1 MSKDREFDK
10 RKKFM
15 MELLGDPVYQPMRF
29 REIAGL
35 LRLSKDE
42 KKDLYRVLDDLVA
55 EGKADLD
62 SKGRYSKVTGRK
74 RGKEKQRGKR
84 EERDEKFSGKRS
96 GKYAEESSERRTG
109 KKDEKHSDKKYND
122 KQAGKYDHRKP
133 DDRYGRGKDK
143 YNEYPDSPSV
153 EGTFIG
159 HPKGFGFVEI
169 EGEDNDVFIPEDCTG
184 TAMHQDKVRVI
195 ITKEPQEGKRREG
208 IVVKVLERGMTQI
221 VGTYENS
228 RDFGFVVS
236 DNPKFSRDVFI
247 PRKDSQGIKDGDKVV
262 VEITSYG
269 SKNRNPEGKIVEN
282 LGSCRA
288 PGTDILAIVKSFGI
302 PSEFPDK
309 VIRQADRVPD
319 HVLDAD
325 RDGRL
330 DLRHLQTVTIDGEDA
345 KDLDDAVTLTKENG
359 IYHLGVHIADVSNYV
374 QGGSA
379 LDREALRRGTSV
391 YLVDR
396 VIPMLPRRLS
406 NGICSLN
413 QGEDRLALSCLMD
426 IDAQGNVISHKIAE
440 TVICVDRRMTYTAVK
455 KILEGDGDLR
465 REYQD
470 FVPLF
475 HHMKELSAIL
485 RKKRSNRGS
494 IDFDFPE
501 SKVFLD
507 EMGRPVEIKAYEQ
520 NVATKIIED
529 FMLLANET
537 VAKEYCEREIPF
549 LYRTHENPDSD
560 KMEKVLT
567 FIRNQD
573 IPVHKSHEEI
583 TPLEVQEILNEIE
596 GEPTE
601 PLISRLLLRSM
612 KQARYTTGCSGHF
625 GLAAKHYCHF
635 TSPIRRYPD
644 LQIHRIIKETIRG
657 RMNQEKKMY
666 YAQILGDVADK
677 TSTLERRAEEVERET
692 VKLKKAEYMETRLGQ
707 NYEGIISGV
716 TGWGLYVE
724 LPNTVEGLVHIS
736 TLMDDYYQFDEEAY
750 CLVGEKTGHTYRLG
764 QKVTVKVSQVDL
776 STKSIDF
783 ILKEENSC
791 FNKYMDWE
799 D

>member
-1 MSKDREFDK
+1 MRTNNKK
-10 RKKFM
+10 MKNRKK
-15 MELLGDPVYQPMRF
+15 LLLDFVSNKEYRPMRAKD
-29 REIAGL
+29 IAML
-35 LRLSKDE
+35 LQIPKGKRSELFQ
-42 KKDLYRVLDDLVA
+42 VLDELEA
-55 EGKADLD
+55 EGKIIC
-62 SKGRYSKVTGRK
+62 KK
-74 RGKEKQRGKR
+74 
-84 EERDEKFSGKRS
+84 
-96 GKYAEESSERRTG
+96 GKYEKYRKSVQEEQTKE
-109 KKDEKHSDKKYND
+109 E
-122 KQAGKYDHRKP
+122 
-133 DDRYGRGKDK
+133 
-143 YNEYPDSPSV
+143 V
-153 EGTFIG
+153 LEGTFIA
-159 HPKGFGFVEI
+159 HAKGFGFVELDDQ
-169 EGEDNDVFIPEDCTG
+169 EEDLYI
-184 TAMHQDKVRVI
+184 
-195 ITKEPQEGKRREG
+195 PQEDTMGAFHKDRVLVKIKEEQTGLRREG
-208 IVVKVLERGMTQI
+208 KIMQI
-221 VGTYENS
+221 VGHGITEVVGTFEKSQNY
-228 RDFGFVVS
+228 GFVIP
-236 DNPKFSRDVFI
+236 DNQKIQQDIFI
-247 PRKDSQGIKDGDKVV
+247 PREHTKGANDGDKVV
-262 VEITSYG
+262 AKISSYG
-269 SKNRNPEGKIVEN
+269 GKNKNPEGRVQEV
-282 LGSCRA
+282 LGAQGEPGIDVLSIARA
-288 PGTDILAIVKSFGI
+288 YELPM
-302 PSEFPDK
+302 EFPTK
-309 VIRQADRVPD
+309 VMNQAERVPD
-319 HVLDAD
+319 HVIEGDFQ
-325 RDGRL
+325 GRM
-330 DLRHLQTVTIDGEDA
+330 DLRNWTVVTIDGEDA
-345 KDLDDAVTLTKENG
+345 KDLDDGISLTKDGN

-396 VIPMLPRRLS
+396 VIPMLPKRLS

-426 IDAQGNVISHKIAE
+426 IDEQGNVLQHTIAE

-455 KILEGDGDLR
+455 EILEGNKELR
-465 REYQD
+465 REYQE
-470 FVPLF
+470 FVPMF
-475 HHMKELSAIL
+475 HHMKDLSAIL
-485 RKKRSNRGS
+485 REKRSNRGS

-501 SKVFLD
+501 SKVVLD

-520 NVATKIIED
+520 NVATRIIED

-560 KMEKVLT
+560 RMEKVLT

-573 IPVHKSHEEI
+573 IPVAKAREEI
-583 TPLEVQEILNEIE
+583 TPLEVQEILKEIE

-612 KQARYTTGCSGHF
+612 KQAKYTTGCSGHF

-657 RMNQEKKMY
+657 RMNQEKQMY
-666 YAQILGDVADK
+666 YAQILGDVAEN
-677 TSTLERRAEEVERET
+677 TSMLERRAEEVERET
-692 VKLKKAEYMETRLGQ
+692 VKLKKAEYMETKLGQ

-736 TLMDDYYQFDEEAY
+736 TLMDDYYQFDEEKY
-750 CLVGEKTGHTYRLG
+750 CLVGEKTGHTYSLG

-776 STKSIDF
+776 AAKSIDF
-783 ILKEENSC
+783 ILKEENSF